1 MFKNW
6 LKKQIREAIRPE
18 QDTATIDRAMEG
30 SMPAVIAF
38 RINNGYLLRC
48 NTVDA
53 NRIGPQHNGYVYCA
67 DEKALA
73 DGIVAA
79 HVKGKVM
86 QESRPD
92 MQEAQAEMAMPTV
105 NVGKLAAASRRI

>member
-6 LKKQIREAIRPE
+6 LKKQIREAVRDDR
-18 QDTATIDRAMEG
+18 DTSAVDRAMEG

-48 NTVDA
+48 NAHDP
-53 NRIGPQHNGYVYCA
+53 NRIEPRNNGYVYCA

-86 QESRPD
+86 QESRPA
-92 MQEAQAEMAMPTV
+92 MQEEAQMAMPTV